1 MPTGST
7 NERPMTTGSWL
18 DDGLADS
25 RVLVTGA
32 AGGIGRAVAEA
43 FLAAG
48 ARVASSDLV
57 AAGLPGAALP
67 ADLRDAS
74 AAAALADRAA
84 DTLGGL
90 DAVAHLAGVLVRQ
103 PDVAQISEADWDLQ
117 HDVNL
122 KATFFLLR
130 SAAEQMRRAG
140 TGGSLITATSQGWW
154 SGGYG
159 GSAVYAASKGGVVS
173 LCRGLAR
180 TYGPAGITVNTI
192 AFGAIDTPMLTT
204 GLSQQATEKI
214 IGDTPL
220 GRLGTPQEVAGSVLF
235 LASRRAAFITGATL
249 NVSGGWLA
257 Y

>member
-1 MPTGST
+1 V
-7 NERPMTTGSWL
+7 TTGSWL
-18 DDGLADS
+18 DDGLAGA

-32 AGGIGRAVAEA
+32 AGGIGRAVAGA

-48 ARVASSDLV
+48 AHVACSDQADSDL
-57 AAGLPGAALP
+57 ADGLPGAVLP
-67 ADLRDAS
+67 ADLRVPG
-74 AAAALADRAA
+74 AAAGLVTRAA
-84 DTLGGL
+84 GELGGL

-103 PDVAQISEADWDLQ
+103 PDLAQVTEADWDLQ
-117 HDVNL
+117 HEVNL

-130 SAAEQMRRAG
+130 AAAEQMRLAG
-140 TGGSLITATSQGWW
+140 TGGALIAATSQAWW
-154 SGGYG
+154 SGGLG

-180 TYGPAGITVNTI
+180 TYGPAGITVNTV
-192 AFGAIDTPMLTT
+192 AFGAVDTPMLTT
-204 GLSQQATEKI
+204 GLSSQATEAI
-214 IGDTPL
+214 ISATPL
-220 GRLGTPQEVAGSVLF
+220 GRLGTPRDVAGSVLF

>member
-1 MPTGST
+1 
-7 NERPMTTGSWL
+7 MTTRSWL
-18 DDGLADS
+18 DDGLAGS

-48 ARVASSDLV
+48 AHVASSDLA

-67 ADLRDAS
+67 ADLRDAG
-74 AAAALADRAA
+74 AAAGLADRAA
-84 DTLGGL
+84 DALGGL

-103 PDVAQISEADWDLQ
+103 PDLAQVTEDEWDLQ

-140 TGGSLITATSQGWW
+140 TGGALIAATSQGWW
-154 SGGYG
+154 TGGYG

-180 TYGPAGITVNTI
+180 TYGPAGITVNTV
-192 AFGAIDTPMLTT
+192 AFGAVNTPMLTT
-204 GLSQQATEKI
+204 GLSPQATEKI

-220 GRLGTPQEVAGSVLF
+220 GRLGTPQEVAGSVVF

-249 NVSGGWLA
+249 NVSGGWLV